1 MSSSF
6 SEKRPVLV
14 SAAIGLLFVGVLVLF
29 LARLP
34 MQVRIVVCVVNVIA
48 ASVLAVAVRQI
59 PPR

>member
-1 MSSSF
+1 MASF

-14 SAAIGLLFVGVLVLF
+14 VAAIGLLIAGGLVLC

-34 MQVRIVVCVVNVIA
+34 LQVRIVVCAVNLIA
-48 ASVLAVAVRQI
+48 AGVLAVAVRQL

>member
-1 MSSSF
+1 MASF

-14 SAAIGLLFVGVLVLF
+14 VAAIGLLFVGVLVLF

-34 MQVRIVVCVVNVIA
+34 MQVRIVVCVVNVISA
-48 ASVLAVAVRQI
+48 CVLAVAVRQI

>member
-1 MSSSF
+1 MSSSL

-14 SAAIGLLFVGVLVLF
+14 VAAIGLLIAAGVVLC

-34 MQVRIVVCVVNVIA
+34 LPVRIVVCVINVIA
-48 ASVLAVAVRQI
+48 ASVLAVAVRQL

>member
-1 MSSSF
+1 MTSF

-14 SAAIGLLFVGVLVLF
+14 VAAIGLLVIGGLVLC

-34 MQVRIVVCVVNVIA
+34 LQVRIVVCVVNLIA
-48 ASVLAVAVRQI
+48 AGVLAVAVRQL

>member
-1 MSSSF
+1 MTSF

-14 SAAIGLLFVGVLVLF
+14 VAAIGLLIVGVLVLF

-34 MQVRIVVCVVNVIA
+34 LQVRIVVCVGNVIA
-48 ASVLAVAVRQI
+48 AGVLAVAVRQL

>member
-14 SAAIGLLFVGVLVLF
+14 VAAIGLLIAGGVVLC

-34 MQVRIVVCVVNVIA
+34 LQVRLVVCVVNVIA
-48 ASVLAVAVRQI
+48 ASVLAVAVRQL
-59 PPR
+59 PKR